1 MTEKKK
7 IILRSALLIFA
18 AVIMFAFVSKWA
30 ANPDTYSKAME
41 TLDAKKTVALEMT
54 TASTAASVAVTCIP
68 GDVATPIA
76 EKLADL
82 SGYLMI
88 ILTAL
93 FLEKYLLTLTGI
105 LAFKWI
111 IPIAFL
117 VCAFLPLVRIE
128 ETRAVLYKLVLK
140 VLVFAIAVWAVVPAT
155 AQISNVIDQTYQS
168 TAQQAID
175 DANEYAEG
183 LQANSDSESSIE
195 KYLNKITAGTN
206 GFVVKLDVILNNFIE
221 AIAVMI
227 VTTCV
232 LPIGVIALYLW
243 MIKLLTG
250 VEIKI
255 PVRKR
260 KMLE

>member
-7 IILRSALLIFA
+7 ILITSGVLVLI
-18 AVIMFAFVSKWA
+18 AVLMFAFVSRWA
-30 ANPDTYSKAME
+30 ANPDTYSSAME
-41 TLDAKKTVALEMT
+41 TLDAKKTIALEMT

-82 SGYLMI
+82 SGYLMV

-111 IPIAFL
+111 IPIAL
-117 VCAFLPLVRIE
+117 IVCALLPLLRNDD
-128 ETRAVLYKLVLK
+128 TRAVLYKLVLK
-140 VLVFAIAVWAVVPAT
+140 VLIFSIAVWAVVPAT
-155 AQISNVIDQTYQS
+155 AKISNVIDQTYQS

-175 DANEYAEG
+175 EANEYAEG
-183 LQANSDSESSIE
+183 LNANSESSSAVE
-195 KYLNKITAGTN
+195 KYLDKITAGTN
-206 GFVVKLDVILNNFIE
+206 GFVAKLETVLNNFIE

-227 VTTCV
+227 VTTCI
-232 LPIGVIALYLW
+232 LPIAVIALYLW
-243 MIKLLTG
+243 LIKLLTG

-255 PVRKR
+255 PTRRR